1 MSDSSTNS
9 YELAQIVQHNLT
21 HHHLWTGLR
30 LETLT
35 LPADPSNSN
44 TRREYTVCTGVPREQ
59 LHPDD
64 APVEPEGAPRLR
76 EWVLPVKTDQ
86 KWSIREWAEIFAAI
100 KEVDNGGDSDTNGNS
115 SSSGSSNLSRVI
127 MAAVTNDGTV
137 VYYFVN
143 KGITKPRK
151 N

>member
-1 MSDSSTNS
+1 MSDSATSS
-9 YELAQIVQHNLT
+9 HELAQIVQHNLT

-30 LETLT
+30 LETLA
-35 LPADPSNSN
+35 LPADPSTSAP
-44 TRREYTVCTGVPREQ
+44 REYTLCTGVPRDQ

-64 APVEPEGAPRLR
+64 APVPEGAPRPR
-76 EWVLPVKTDQ
+76 EWILPVKTDQ

-100 KEVDNGGDSDTNGNS
+100 EAVDHGDNDDSCNP
-115 SSSGSSNLSRVI
+115 SGSNLSRVI
-127 MAAVTNDGTV
+127 MASITNDGTV

>member
-1 MSDSSTNS
+1 MSTFSDSNTSH
-9 YELAQIVQHNLT
+9 ELAQIVQHNLT
-21 HHHLWTGLR
+21 HHHLWTGLQ

-35 LPADPSNSN
+35 IRSSPDP
-44 TRREYTVCTGVPREQ
+44 TITDGEKYTLCTGVPREQ

-64 APVEPEGAPRLR
+64 VPLQLNNDNESGNSSYRR

-86 KWSIREWAEIFAAI
+86 QWSIREWAEMFAAI
-100 KEVDNGGDSDTNGNS
+100 EKIDSNVP
-115 SSSGSSNLSRVI
+115 RIV

-143 KGITKPRK
+143 RGITKPRK